1 MTTAMP
7 PEVRIEHR
15 YPQALPFLRRH
26 GAQAVAVVHDLL
38 AHAERSGGRLVV
50 QTSMREI
57 AERLEI
63 VSKDTVNRR
72 LRALIRAGV
81 LEIVPRDENEPFE
94 PTTYILHL
102 ADSGITVRS
111 DDRIA

>member
-1 MTTAMP
+1 MP
-7 PEVRIEHR
+7 PDVRVEHR

-26 GAQAVAVVHDLL
+26 GAQSVAVVHDLL
-38 AHAERSGGRLVV
+38 AHAERREGRLVV
-50 QTSMREI
+50 QASNREI

-81 LEIVPRDENEPFE
+81 LEIVPRDNTDAFA
-94 PTTYILHL
+94 PTTYVLHL
-102 ADSGITVRS
+102 DDSGITVNPV
-111 DDRIA
+111 DRTA

>member
-1 MTTAMP
+1 ML
-7 PEVRIEHR
+7 PEVHVGHH
-15 YPQALPFLRRH
+15 YPQGLPFLRRH
-26 GAQAVAVVHDLL
+26 GAQSILVLHDLL
-38 AHAERSGGRLVV
+38 AHARRRDGLLVV
-50 QTSMREI
+50 QASNREI

-81 LEIVPRDENEPFE
+81 LEIVPRDEREPFE

-102 ADSGITVRS
+102 ADSAITVRS

>member
-7 PEVRIEHR
+7 PEVRIEHC
-15 YPQALPFLRRH
+15 YPQALPFLQRH

-38 AHAERSGGRLVV
+38 AHAERRGGRLVV

-81 LEIVPRDENEPFE
+81 IEMLPRDDRDVFA
-94 PTTYILHL
+94 PTTYVLHL
-102 ADSGITVRS
+102 DNSGIALL
-111 DDRIA
+111 DRPA

>member
-1 MTTAMP
+1 MP
-7 PEVRIEHR
+7 REVRVEHR
-15 YPQALPFLRRH
+15 YPQALPFLRQH
-26 GAQAVAVVHDLL
+26 GAQSVLVLHDLL
-38 AHAERSGGRLVV
+38 AHARRRDGELVV
-50 QTSMREI
+50 QASNREI
-57 AERLEI
+57 AERLEV

-81 LEIVPRDENEPFE
+81 LEVVPRDEGDPFE

-102 ADSGITVRS
+102 NDSGITVRS